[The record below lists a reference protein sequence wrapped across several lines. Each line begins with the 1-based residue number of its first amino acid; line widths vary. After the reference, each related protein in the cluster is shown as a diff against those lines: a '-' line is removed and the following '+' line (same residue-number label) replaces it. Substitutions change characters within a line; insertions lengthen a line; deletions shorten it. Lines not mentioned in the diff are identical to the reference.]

1 MKLNELSIKNFR
13 GYDDAIIDFD
23 DEINVVIGRNDV
35 GKSTIL
41 DALEIFI
48 NGENRDTQVK
58 VDIDDFNVNCKDENK
73 EIIISCIFDVEDKD
87 VIIDSTNKTNLKDEF
102 LLNKDRKLE
111 IIKVWN
117 CNKEKI
123 NASDLKIYLK
133 AYYPQINEPLINLT
147 DTKLRASLEEI
158 RDDIEDYDDISRNK
172 NAEMRRAI
180 HDYYISRGCELEE
193 TYIDLKKNDGKDMW
207 KAIKDNLPLY
217 FLFKSDR
224 SNTDTDAEVQN
235 PLKIATKEALA
246 GIQEQLSEIET
257 IVERQVKE
265 VGQATIDKLKEF
277 DEEIADELRTDL
289 ILKPWDSIFSFT
301 LAGDDGIPLNKR
313 GSGIRRLMLLSYFRA
328 EAERLVE
335 QDHLQRSI
343 IYAIEEPE
351 TSQHP
356 DFQKMIIESLIT
368 LSKGH
373 RRQIILTTHTP
384 EIAKMVNIDQL
395 IFIKKGANGTPY
407 SEKNE
412 EQKVAGII
420 ETLGVLPT
428 IMLKTVI
435 CVEGVNDV
443 SFISNI
449 NRNIEEF
456 RNIIDLK
463 EEGIKI
469 IPLQGGNLV
478 RWVDKDYLDNSNIK
492 EIHLYDGD
500 VDEYRKKVEYM
511 NNEEDS
517 RRIGFITSK
526 REMENYID
534 PKLIEEEFGV
544 DLDRYRETWDQEN
557 IPELLKNKL
566 GKDTEKIK
574 KTLNGKV
581 SNKICKEDLEDID
594 AYEEIENFFKKVRE
608 IHYRQI

>member
-13 GYDDAIIDFD
+13 GYDETIIDFD

-41 DALEIFI
+41 DALEIFF

-73 EIIISCIFDVEDKD
+73 EIIISCILDVEDKD

-102 LLNKDRKLE
+102 LLNKDGKLE

-133 AYYPQINEPLINLT
+133 AYYPQINDPLINLT
-147 DTKLRASLEEI
+147 DAKLRASLEEI
-158 RDDIEDYDDISRNK
+158 RDDIEDYDDIPRNK

-180 HDYYISRGCELEE
+180 HDCYISKGYELEE

-207 KAIKDNLPLY
+207 KAIKNNLPLY

-224 SNTDTDAEVQN
+224 SNTDTDAEVQD

-257 IVERQVKE
+257 TVERQVKE
-265 VGQATIDKLKEF
+265 VGQATIGKLKEF

-335 QDHLQRSI
+335 QDDLQRSV

-368 LSKGH
+368 LSKDH

-395 IFIKKGANGTPY
+395 IFIKKDANGTPY

-435 CVEGVNDV
+435 CVEGPNDV
-443 SFISNI
+443 NFISNI
-449 NRNIEEF
+449 NRNMEEF

-478 RWVDKDYLDNSNIK
+478 RWVDKDYLDKSNIK
-492 EIHLYDGD
+492 EIHLYDSD
-500 VDEYRKKVEYM
+500 VVEYRKKVKQM
-511 NNEEDS
+511 NEGDDG

-526 REMENYID
+526 REMENYIN

-544 DLDRYRETWDQEN
+544 DLDGYRESWDQQN
-557 IPELLKNKL
+557 IPEILKDKL
-566 GKDTEKIK
+566 DKDIEKIK
-574 KTLNGKV
+574 KILNGKV
-581 SNKICKEDLEDID
+581 SNKICKEDLEEID
-594 AYEEIENFFKKVRE
+594 AYEEIEDFFKKVQE